1 MSWLIHLLLA
11 ELRIKEYHPNIS
23 ASHSER
29 FGRTLYLE
37 AQLIRC
43 VLDCICFS
51 PSSSETSFSSIVV
64 TKCKSR
70 IILFFLKK
78 ERREGRRVKGRNTGK
93 VEMLWNL
100 DGKLTVSSAWA
111 TYMYMIMPVSHFPAT
126 VDPSRH
132 CQYFYLCCSLSIEW
146 VSFYSVARDCM
157 FNMGISVCTWLCY
170 TRCLHGQYN
179 EPFGITYFYFVDF
192 PNCNSLSVHQKYS
205 HGNHVI
211 CAIPWT

>member
-70 IILFFLKK
+70 IILFFFKK

-93 VEMLWNL
+93 VEILWNL

-111 TYMYMIMPVSHFPAT
+111 TYDYASQSF
-126 VDPSRH
+126 SCH
-132 CQYFYLCCSLSIEW
+132 CRSLQ
-146 VSFYSVARDCM
+146 A
-157 FNMGISVCTWLCY
+157 
-170 TRCLHGQYN
+170 
-179 EPFGITYFYFVDF
+179 
-192 PNCNSLSVHQKYS
+192 LSVFLPLLFPFYRMGFILFCS
-205 HGNHVI
+205 
-211 CAIPWT
+211 

>member
-70 IILFFLKK
+70 IIFFFFLKRE
-78 ERREGRRVKGRNTGK
+78 ERRKESKRKEHR
-93 VEMLWNL
+93 ESWNAL
-100 DGKLTVSSAWA
+100 KFGWEIDSFICLGHIHVYDYASQSF
-111 TYMYMIMPVSHFPAT
+111 SC
-126 VDPSRH
+126 H
-132 CQYFYLCCSLSIEW
+132 CRSLQ
-146 VSFYSVARDCM
+146 A
-157 FNMGISVCTWLCY
+157 
-170 TRCLHGQYN
+170 
-179 EPFGITYFYFVDF
+179 
-192 PNCNSLSVHQKYS
+192 LSVFLPLLFPFYRMGFILFCS
-205 HGNHVI
+205 
-211 CAIPWT
+211 